1 MLGEI
6 NILNLNFASIKYNE
20 EEYYVHTKNTL
31 DAHNKDIVEFEIYE
45 YRGKK
50 EAKVIS
56 IYKRYT
62 DEFVGRINNSKSFS
76 FVRIETFKED
86 VYVAKKNNM
95 NAKEGDL
102 VKIKIFYWGNNK
114 RKPEARVVRV
124 IGSSDIAENIIEEKM
139 ENQNVRIR
147 FSKEVLNEKINIQK
161 DENRVNLEN
170 LYHITIDGEDTKD
183 IDDAI
188 YLEKKDNK
196 YILYVSIAD
205 VSAYVKE
212 KSLIDEEAKLRANSI
227 YLYNKSIPML
237 PRFLTNDKCSLNPN
251 EKKLVFTVKI
261 VFNEKA
267 NVIEHEF
274 MKSSIVSK
282 QKLSYN
288 KVNDILNN
296 VDKKNYEYRSML
308 FDMQELSEKLSEK
321 ANNRGSIEFEIPEI
335 KLILDDKDK
344 IKDIKLRKRE
354 KAEILIENF
363 MISANE
369 QVAIYMFNNEIP
381 SIYRIHEKPEIESM
395 YALNQELNKI
405 GLSVKNPAN
414 LVNKLQ
420 KIISKSKHL
429 KFSYTIHK
437 LILKSMKK
445 AIYSKENK
453 GHFGL
458 ALQNYLHFTSPIR
471 RYSDLVVHRY
481 LARSIKNYM
490 GEKEK
495 YKISK
500 KLNAIAKHLSI
511 QERQA
516 QKIEYMARDIKLAEY
531 MKDKINE
538 VYEATVSSLYE
549 DKVFVILEN
558 YIEALLE
565 NGGTYNIGDSI
576 KVVITKVD
584 VYKGKIYVKRSK

>member
-6 NILNLNFASIKYNE
+6 NILNLNFASIKHNE

-188 YLEKKDNK
+188 YLKKKDNK

-251 EKKLVFTVKI
+251 EKKLAFTVKI

-296 VDKKNYEYRSML
+296 VDKKDYEYRSML